1 MRRFTR
7 TVGKANAIQLAWKRH
22 GGDIKTDDY
31 LAKLSGVL
39 DPNRVPTIPFST
51 RLGPVPVRV
60 PTCIFISFLFYSWIR
75 IGMRTNPASVGSIG
89 DREIKKF
96 SDFPPPHL
104 VQPSPLPLVS
114 ILQAQEQKVAFL
126 RLACKTKLESFGFF
140 CWVKVADLTLISIPC
155 NSLKVKL
162 DQHSLNYWH
171 LD

>member
-60 PTCIFISFLFYSWIR
+60 PTCILISLLHYSLTL
-75 IGMRTNPASVGSIG
+75 TNPASVGSIG

-126 RLACKTKLESFGFF
+126 RLACKTKVESFGFF

-162 DQHSLNYWH
+162 DQNSLNYWH
-171 LD
+171 LE

>member
-126 RLACKTKLESFGFF
+126 RLASKTKVESFGVLLLGQS
-140 CWVKVADLTLISIPC
+140 CRP
-155 NSLKVKL
+155 
-162 DQHSLNYWH
+162 HPH
-171 LD
+171 LHPLQLFEGQARPAQPQLLAP

>member
-96 SDFPPPHL
+96 SDFPSPHL

-126 RLACKTKLESFGFF
+126 RLACKTKVESFGFF
-140 CWVKVADLTLISIPC
+140 CWSKLPTSPSSPSLATL
-155 NSLKVKL
+155 
-162 DQHSLNYWH
+162 
-171 LD
+171 